1 MIRIIVSARPQIYCR
16 LSLAV
21 LERLGAP
28 PPCLP
33 LPWGR
38 LGAVLARLGAVLGPS
53 WAVLGPSWAVLGPSW
68 GRPGAVLGRSGEV
81 LGGHGEGLGVSWTL
95 LG

>member
-38 LGAVLARLGAVLGPS
+38 LGAILARLGAVLGPS
-53 WAVLGPSWAVLGPSW
+53 WAVLGPFW